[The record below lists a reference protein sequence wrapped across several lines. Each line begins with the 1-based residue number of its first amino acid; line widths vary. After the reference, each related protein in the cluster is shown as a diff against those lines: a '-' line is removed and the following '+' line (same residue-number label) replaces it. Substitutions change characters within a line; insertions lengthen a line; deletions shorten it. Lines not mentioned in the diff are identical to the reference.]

1 MARTYQ
7 GAVLKVSPIF
17 VESVTCWAYDEYLNR
32 RRNNAKKSM
41 PFFMIL
47 NVFSYELN
55 AKQVFPDND
64 NQLYRENQ
72 CSDLSYSYLI
82 LSGLT

>member
-1 MARTYQ
+1 
-7 GAVLKVSPIF
+7 
-17 VESVTCWAYDEYLNR
+17 
-32 RRNNAKKSM
+32 M